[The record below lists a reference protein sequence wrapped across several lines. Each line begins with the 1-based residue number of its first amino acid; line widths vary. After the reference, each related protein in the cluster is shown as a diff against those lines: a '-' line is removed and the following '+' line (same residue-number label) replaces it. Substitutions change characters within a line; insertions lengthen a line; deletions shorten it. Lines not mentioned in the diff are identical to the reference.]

1 MPEKTGDP
9 DGPRLSF
16 HPTPQMKENRH
27 SSSSPALGF
36 PVTESEKLITRGRVS
51 WLGVGEVAERVPHW
65 VDALSTIKGSAILPS
80 LEFPSV
86 RSGTST
92 ELDSCRSQGISD
104 VLRTVVLS

>member
-51 WLGVGEVAERVPHW
+51 WLGVGEVGAGAFSLKANMKNTGKKNDNFSILVTKG
-65 VDALSTIKGSAILPS
+65 LSKTK
-80 LEFPSV
+80 
-86 RSGTST
+86 T
-92 ELDSCRSQGISD
+92 ES
-104 VLRTVVLS
+104 